1 MVDDVMFVS
10 DDGQLDETRSE
21 EEGNEIP
28 YVLPGGP
35 GRLVM
40 DVQPSLSHPGDRDL
54 TVQHRSPLSP
64 SGES

>member
-21 EEGNEIP
+21 EGSTIP

-35 GRLVM
+35 GRLV
-40 DVQPSLSHPGDRDL
+40 VATLPLQFHPGDLDL
-54 TVQHRSPLSP
+54 AVQHRSPPSP
-64 SGES
+64 GGES

>member
-1 MVDDVMFVS
+1 MMLCLYQMMDN
-10 DDGQLDETRSE
+10 LTRPGPRK
-21 EEGNEIP
+21 EGSEIP

-40 DVQPSLSHPGDRDL
+40 DVQPSLSHPGDLDL
-54 TVQHRSPLSP
+54 TVQHRSPLTP